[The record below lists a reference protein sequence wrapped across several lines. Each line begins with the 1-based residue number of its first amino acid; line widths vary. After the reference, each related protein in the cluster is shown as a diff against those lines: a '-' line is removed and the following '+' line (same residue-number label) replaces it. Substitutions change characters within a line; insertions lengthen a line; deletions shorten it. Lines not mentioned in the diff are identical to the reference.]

1 MKKNKLIALI
11 AVSTLS
17 LGIVTSTASIFN
29 TVVYAETLEGIGID
43 PTPLRNAVSAVDS
56 ARTDKIYTEES
67 FNAFEAALVTGEYI
81 EYIGSYYDFGVATL
95 ARNTYDPAFPG
106 IGQTEFDTALEG
118 INGALAQLVLK
129 DTELPT
135 EPPVDP
141 SETYGQ
147 LQLANA
153 TATINEYYSLTQPSY
168 TIESWLGL
176 EAVSSDVEFL
186 NGIIGKSADESIPEG
201 ETIANLQLQVDSSV
215 NAINAAIAA
224 LELVPIVPPQVVSRS
239 FAAAPAEVKVGETV
253 NFTYTVTFDDGAT
266 QDGFSYYGIESTLL
280 VKGGDQPVLT
290 SPTLETINGTSWVPS
305 EAGSYVVYL
314 SFTPEGSDAA
324 IVEYTTIKVSAPVP
338 TPVDPVPTPVDPETK
353 PKPTPPTDE
362 TDEDSGVVTVPDSGS
377 NDGSSSKKVTDA
389 TTDKKVTDATTD
401 KTVKAT
407 ETKEAAATDEVVQ
420 QTAVF
425 GDEASDGNAGI
436 YAAIGSIVLAVSAF
450 VIERKRRKV

>member
-17 LGIVTSTASIFN
+17 LGVSASSVSPIFG
-29 TVVYAETLEGIGID
+29 TDVYAATLSELGID
-43 PTPLRNAVSAVDS
+43 TSRLDSAIANADNAYANESSYTTESFIAFEQALAQETGTSVLPVAKAFL
-56 ARTDKIYTEES
+56 ARTDLEYDES
-67 FNAFEAALVTGEYI
+67 AGGVTGYKRAIELHSEII
-81 EYIGSYYDFGVATL
+81 EY
-95 ARNTYDPAFPG
+95 
-106 IGQTEFDTALEG
+106 ALTK
-118 INGALAQLVLK
+118 LVLA
-129 DTELPT
+129 E
-135 EPPVDP
+135 EVPVDP

-153 TATINEYYSLTQPSY
+153 IATINEYYSLTQPSY

-239 FAAAPAEVKVGETV
+239 FVAAPTEVKVGETV

-362 TDEDSGVVTVPDSGS
+362 TDKDSGVVTVPDSGS

-425 GDEASDGNAGI
+425 GDETSNSNVGI

>member
-1 MKKNKLIALI
+1 M
-11 AVSTLS
+11 
-17 LGIVTSTASIFN
+17 
-29 TVVYAETLEGIGID
+29 
-43 PTPLRNAVSAVDS
+43 
-56 ARTDKIYTEES
+56 
-67 FNAFEAALVTGEYI
+67 
-81 EYIGSYYDFGVATL
+81 
-95 ARNTYDPAFPG
+95 
-106 IGQTEFDTALEG
+106 
-118 INGALAQLVLK
+118 
-129 DTELPT
+129 
-135 EPPVDP
+135 
-141 SETYGQ
+141 
-147 LQLANA
+147 
-153 TATINEYYSLTQPSY
+153 
-168 TIESWLGL
+168 
-176 EAVSSDVEFL
+176 
-186 NGIIGKSADESIPEG
+186 
-201 ETIANLQLQVDSSV
+201 
-215 NAINAAIAA
+215 
-224 LELVPIVPPQVVSRS
+224 VSRS
-239 FAAAPAEVKVGETV
+239 FVAAPTEVKVGETV

-362 TDEDSGVVTVPDSGS
+362 TDKDSGVVTVPDSGS

-425 GDEASDGNAGI
+425 GDETSNSNVGI

>member
-17 LGIVTSTASIFN
+17 LGVSASSVSPIFG
-29 TVVYAETLEGIGID
+29 TDVYAATLSELGID
-43 PTPLRNAVSAVDS
+43 TSRLDSAIANADNAYANESSYTTESFIAFEQALAQETGTSVLPVAKAFL
-56 ARTDKIYTEES
+56 ARTDLEYDES
-67 FNAFEAALVTGEYI
+67 AGGVTGYKRAIELHSEII
-81 EYIGSYYDFGVATL
+81 EY
-95 ARNTYDPAFPG
+95 
-106 IGQTEFDTALEG
+106 ALTK
-118 INGALAQLVLK
+118 LVLA
-129 DTELPT
+129 E
-135 EPPVDP
+135 EVPVDP

-153 TATINEYYSLTQPSY
+153 IATINEYYSLTQPSY
-168 TIESWLGL
+168 TIETWLGL

-186 NGIIGKSADESIPEG
+186 NGVIGKSADESIPEG

-239 FAAAPAEVKVGETV
+239 FVAAPTEVKVGETV

-290 SPTLETINGTSWVPS
+290 SPTLETISGTSWVPS

-314 SFTPEGSDAA
+314 SFIPEGSDAA
-324 IVEYTTIKVSAPVP
+324 IVEYASVKVSDSTLVDPEPTPDP
-338 TPVDPVPTPVDPETK
+338 TPVVPMPTNPSVKVDGGENK
-353 PKPTPPTDE
+353 N
-362 TDEDSGVVTVPDSGS
+362 SGVVATTDSDNSDSGS
-377 NDGSSSKKVTDA
+377 NKA
-389 TTDKKVTDATTD
+389 TDATTD
-401 KTVKAT
+401 KTVNAT
-407 ETKEAAATDEVVQ
+407 EVKEAAATDEVVQ

>member
-253 NFTYTVTFDDGAT
+253 NFTYTIAFDDGTT

-362 TDEDSGVVTVPDSGS
+362 TDKDSGVVTVPDSGS
-377 NDGSSSKKVTDA
+377 NDGSSS
-389 TTDKKVTDATTD
+389 KKVTDATTD

>member
-239 FAAAPAEVKVGETV
+239 FVAAPTEVKVGETV

-266 QDGFSYYGIESTLL
+266 QDGFSYYGIESPLR

-290 SPTLETINGTSWVPS
+290 SPTLETISGTSWVPS

-362 TDEDSGVVTVPDSGS
+362 TDKDSGVVTVPDSGS
-377 NDGSSSKKVTDA
+377 NDGSSS
-389 TTDKKVTDATTD
+389 KKVTDATTD

-425 GDEASDGNAGI
+425 GDETSNSNAGI

-450 VIERKRRKV
+450 IFERKRRKV

>member
-95 ARNTYDPAFPG
+95 ARNTYDSAFPG

-239 FAAAPAEVKVGETV
+239 FVAAPTEVKVGETV

-290 SPTLETINGTSWVPS
+290 SPTLETISGTSWVPS

-314 SFTPEGSDAA
+314 SFIPEGSDAA
-324 IVEYTTIKVSAPVP
+324 IVEYASVKVSDSTLVDPEPTPDP
-338 TPVDPVPTPVDPETK
+338 TPVVPMPTNPSVKVDGGENK
-353 PKPTPPTDE
+353 N
-362 TDEDSGVVTVPDSGS
+362 SGVVATTDSDNSDSGS
-377 NDGSSSKKVTDA
+377 NKA
-389 TTDKKVTDATTD
+389 TDATTD
-401 KTVKAT
+401 KTVNAT
-407 ETKEAAATDEVVQ
+407 EVKEAAATDEVVQ